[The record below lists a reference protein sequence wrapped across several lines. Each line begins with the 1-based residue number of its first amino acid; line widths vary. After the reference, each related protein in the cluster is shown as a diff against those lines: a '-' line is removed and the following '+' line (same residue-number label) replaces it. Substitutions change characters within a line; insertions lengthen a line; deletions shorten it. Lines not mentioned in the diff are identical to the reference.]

1 MGEDVIL
8 TLIEGEDYA
17 VSLTFENDDGS
28 PISFEGF
35 TSIESQ
41 IREDFSHT
49 SDVLAN
55 FETSVSGKD
64 YNTLNLLLTHA
75 EIDDLRPTVTP
86 QSPRGAGSYWDVFGV
101 NPAGSR
107 RLLAKGRVRFQH
119 TITREAP

>member
-28 PISFEGF
+28 PISFDGF

-41 IREDFSHT
+41 IRGDFSHT
-49 SDVLAN
+49 SDVLAS
-55 FETSVSGKD
+55 FDVSVSGKD
-64 YNTLNLLLTHA
+64 LNTLNLLLAHTKM
-75 EIDDLRPTVTP
+75 DNLRPTITP

-101 NPAGSR
+101 NPTGSR
-107 RLLAKGRVRFQH
+107 RMLAKGRIRFQH